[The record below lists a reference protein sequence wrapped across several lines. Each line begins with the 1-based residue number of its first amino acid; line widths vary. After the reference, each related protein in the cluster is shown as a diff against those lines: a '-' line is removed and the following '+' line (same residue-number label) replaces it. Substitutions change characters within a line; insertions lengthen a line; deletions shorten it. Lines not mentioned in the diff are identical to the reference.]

1 MISLGEFFSNDNFY
15 LWGGNILNDGIICA
29 INFCGETLIPKEF
42 TNKKSFIYSQNSR
55 ILEHMYSVIHR
66 GYHDG
71 QCSEILFNVVRR
83 CGKGQ
88 KKN

>member
-1 MISLGEFFSNDNFY
+1 MCMVISLGEVFLNDKFY

-29 INFCGETLIPKEF
+29 TTFFGETLIPKEF

-66 GYHDG
+66 GYHAG
-71 QCSEILFNVVRR
+71 QYSEMLFNQFSTDRA
-83 CGKGQ
+83 
-88 KKN
+88 